1 MRLSRKCVAGAGA
14 RRNGQGRNEAGMSV
28 VEPKLA
34 AVQGCHRRCQAQSKT
49 GTGLGSAGLEANKS
63 LHRMLAI
70 GNGNSGAMVGDAEQ
84 NLVAFS
90 PRLDQ
95 DVVVAVI
102 GSRRMRRGN
111 RAAVFD
117 RVFHQIGQSLADT
130 FSVTAQ
136 K

>member
-14 RRNGQGRNEAGMSV
+14 RRDGQGRNEAGMSV

-34 AVQGCHRRCQAQSKT
+34 AMQGRHRRCQAQSKT

-70 GNGNSGAMVGDAEQ
+70 GNGNSGALVGDTEQ
-84 NLVAFS
+84 NLVALS

-95 DVVVAVI
+95 NVVAAAI
-102 GSRRMRRGN
+102 DRRGQWRGN
-111 RAAVFD
+111 WLAVFD
-117 RVFHQIGQSLADT
+117 CVF
-130 FSVTAQ
+130 AQ
-136 K
+136 